1 MISLR
6 NDSSF
11 SIPSPLDPD
20 INIPADSLLT
30 YSITQNSGEI
40 KLVDAAAAGG
50 SFPRQFSLN
59 ETGSQ
64 VAIAV
69 QTNGW
74 VAIYHRDTDTGK
86 VGKRLALQGGLGEN
100 CVVCVQWGE

>member
-11 SIPSPLDPD
+11 SIPSPLNPT
-20 INIPADSLLT
+20 INIAADSLLT
-30 YSITQNSGEI
+30 YSIAQHSGEL
-40 KLVDAAAAGG
+40 KLVDAVAAGG

-59 ETGSQ
+59 ATGSQ

-74 VAIYHRDTDTGK
+74 VAIYQRDTETGK
-86 VGKRLALQGGLGEN
+86 IGERLALQSGLGEN
-100 CVVCVQWGE
+100 CVVCVQWG